1 MPPNTRIPRRTFLKA
16 VAVTAGTAGI
26 ATALPTGSAAASG
39 GSTGSTEDLAEEH
52 AGDRGLLIDLTR
64 CVGCGRCVD
73 ACKAENELP
82 WREDQP
88 ARGPDAVL
96 ASANWSVVRSEGRV
110 GADGEPR
117 YVKTQCMHCLDP
129 ACASACFVKA
139 LHKQDNGIV
148 AYDPTICVGCRY
160 CLMACPFSAP
170 SFDWDATFGRVTKC
184 DLCDERAER
193 GEPTACSEACP
204 TGAITFGSRGE
215 LLEEAHRR
223 IAERPDRY
231 VDHVYGEREVGGTSI
246 LYVSDVPFEELGFAT
261 GLPTEPLPSYTWEI
275 SQLIPPTAAGLGLTL
290 IALYA
295 RRRQVLRAHEASE
308 AGATEMEART

>member
-26 ATALPTGSAAASG
+26 ATALPAGSAAASG
-39 GSTGSTEDLAEEH
+39 MSPEDLAEEH
-52 AGDRGLLIDLTR
+52 AGDRALLIDLTK

-73 ACKAENELP
+73 ACKAENGLA

-88 ARGPDAVL
+88 ARGSDAAL
-96 ASANWSVVRSEGRV
+96 AAANWSVVRSEGRV
-110 GADGEPR
+110 GAGGEPR

-148 AYDPTICVGCRY
+148 AYDPSICVGCRY
-160 CLMACPFSAP
+160 CLMACPFGVP
-170 SFDWDATFGRVTKC
+170 SFDWDATFGSVTKC

-193 GEPTACSEACP
+193 GEPTACSEACL

-215 LLEEAHRR
+215 LLTEAHRR
-223 IAERPDRY
+223 IAARPDRY
-231 VDHVYGEREVGGTSI
+231 VDHVYGEHEVGGTSI
-246 LYVSDVPFEELGFAT
+246 LYVSDVPFDELGFAT
-261 GLPTEPLPSYTWEI
+261 GLPTDPLPSYTWEV
-275 SQLIPPTAAGLGLTL
+275 SRLIPPTAAGLGLTL

-295 RRRQVLRAHEASE
+295 RRRQVLRAQELREAVATGTE
-308 AGATEMEART
+308 AQA